1 MTVEEKIEMLEE
13 IMDLDEGTLAADSV
27 LEEFEEWDSL
37 SKLSLMAAAKKDF
50 GKKLTVEEIKG
61 FHTVKDICDY
71 WG

>member
-13 IMDLDEGTLAADSV
+13 IMDLDEGTLEVNSV
-27 LEEFEEWDSL
+27 LEDFEEWDSL
-37 SKLSLMAAAKKDF
+37 SKLSLMATVKKDF
-50 GKKLTVEEIKG
+50 GKKLTVEEIKD